1 MDSKHEKTEVEICK
15 LHIKLNTSLRGKTF
29 NESIHLEPIV
39 SLVEYLSTEKAAYVS
54 RKFLKHFDF
63 TYSSMISEMEY
74 HEGDQRNKLR
84 SAIKTIERMIL
95 DFLDVSLSQEEP
107 EYEFISKL
115 EGVRRDQSYKTQMI
129 EILNEIFLYAL
140 NKQCISKK
148 LAYSLFLIV
157 IDLVNE
163 SGYLTEPFKNWGEML
178 DSKNTAFNHYVSFYE
193 VIEEIFGHG
202 VRL

>member
-1 MDSKHEKTEVEICK
+1 MDSKYEKTEVKICK
-15 LHIKLNTSLRGKTF
+15 LHIKLNTSLREKTF

-39 SLVEYLSTEKAAYVS
+39 SLVECLSTQKTTYVS
-54 RKFLKHFDF
+54 RKLLKHFDF

-107 EYEFISKL
+107 EYEFISRL
-115 EGVRRDQSYKTQMI
+115 EGIRRDHSYKTQMI
-129 EILNEIFLYAL
+129 EVLNEIFLYAS